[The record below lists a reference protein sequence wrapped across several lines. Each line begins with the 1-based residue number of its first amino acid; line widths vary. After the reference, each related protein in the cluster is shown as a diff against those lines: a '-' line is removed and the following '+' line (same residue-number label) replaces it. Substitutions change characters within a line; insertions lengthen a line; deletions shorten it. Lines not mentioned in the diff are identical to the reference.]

1 MSYDSQHT
9 LRTVTIGAF
18 WRLLRYPFL
27 FLSLIVIPR
36 YMGKSLYGQFA
47 YFTSVLTLCEAFTG
61 LGNLQIFGRFIPE
74 QGHDPAR
81 EARLL
86 HGVLF
91 YGTLLVALFAAGVS
105 VFFLTVQPDAFP
117 LRWLP
122 ILVCI
127 MLAGKIQG
135 TTFAFL
141 YGRNEIARFSARE
154 LIRSALTF
162 VLIVGLYAWTH
173 SLDTA
178 LWALALNEIALM
190 VLALWWGRAA
200 LFRPWTRLP
209 FKDFVPYFLFGA
221 TFYLPTVLLFFQQRS
236 VNLFIKGLTGRFE
249 EVAPFDL
256 ANQFLMTTGMFLG
269 LIFTTLVPA
278 LSRLHA
284 SDRGAEVVAWNRT
297 ALAWCGATA
306 FLVYAGLVYLG
317 QPAIHLAL
325 GAEYSDTYPV
335 AVVIGL
341 AFTPMLV
348 AQMGMN
354 FAVVRKKPSVYA
366 ASTVFGV
373 AAMVGG
379 SLLLIPRWGAVGA
392 AWATVAG
399 QTAAALVYL
408 FHFRATFVA
417 MLTDFLVV
425 TGLGLL
431 MLLPGIYLARLGSL
445 PLMMLG
451 GAVAVPLYLGALALL
466 GVLKPADVRAAISA
480 VRKQE
485 KTPGS

>member
-61 LGNLQIFGRFIPE
+61 LGNIQIFGRFIPE
-74 QGHDPAR
+74 QDHDPVR

-86 HGVLF
+86 HGIMF
-91 YGTLLVALFAAGVS
+91 WSNILVAGFAAIVS
-105 VFFLTVQPDAFP
+105 LYFLLARPESFP

-122 ILVCI
+122 ILLCI
-127 MLAGKIQG
+127 MVAGKIQG
-135 TTFAFL
+135 TTFAYLF
-141 YGRNEIARFSARE
+141 GRNEIARFSARE

-162 VLIVGLYAWTH
+162 VLIVGLYAATG
-173 SLDTA
+173 SITAA

-190 VLALWWGRAA
+190 LLSFWWGRAA
-200 LFRPWTRLP
+200 LFRPWGRLP
-209 FKDFVPYFLFGA
+209 FKEFLPYFLFGA

-236 VNLFIKGLTGRFE
+236 VNLFIKGLTGRYE
-249 EVAPFDL
+249 DVAPYDL

-278 LSRLHA
+278 LSKLHA

-297 ALAWCGATA
+297 ALAWCGTAA
-306 FLVYAGLVYLG
+306 FLVYAALVYVG
-317 QPAIHLAL
+317 RPAIRLAL
-325 GAEYSDTYPV
+325 GIEYADTYPV

-341 AFTPMLV
+341 AFSPMLV

-354 FAVVRKKPSVYA
+354 FAVIRKKPSVYA

-373 AAMVGG
+373 VAMVAG
-379 SLLLIPRWGAVGA
+379 SFLLIPHWRAAGA

-399 QTAAALVYL
+399 QTAAALVYI
-408 FHFRATFVA
+408 FYYRATFVS

-431 MLLPGIYLARLGSL
+431 MILPGIFLARSESL
-445 PLMMLG
+445 PLMALAG
-451 GAVAVPLYLGALALL
+451 TAAILLYLGGLVAL
-466 GVLKPADVRAAISA
+466 GILKPADVKAAIRA
-480 VRKQE
+480 VRNK
-485 KTPGS
+485 